1 MPSSAALSMT
11 HKEENAWRNFNPGDW
26 CTSIAVRDFIVRNAT
41 PYAGDEKFLAGPT
54 ARTKAVWDKLRPYFV
69 EEQKKGVLAADAKT
83 PSTLLA
89 HKPGFIDQKNEIVVG
104 LQTDA
109 PFKRAI
115 FPFGGLRMV
124 EAGLKAA
131 GIEADPQVHRGLHQI
146 SQDTQ

>member
-1 MPSSAALSMT
+1 MSSSAALSMT

-26 CTSIAVRDFIVRNAT
+26 CTSIAVRDFIVRNAV
-41 PYAGDEKFLAGPT
+41 PYAGDEKFLAKPT
-54 ARTKAVWDKLRPYFV
+54 VRTKAVWDKLRPYFV

-131 GIEADPQVHRGLHQI
+131 GIEADPQVHQAYQI